1 MAKKVSRKLRRKFN
15 DQYDAVG
22 HANNVKTAEQMARD
36 QYMHTLDD
44 EAKAATSFFGND
56 TERLDEIERM
66 RRLADET
73 RIDLVKFNEDGKSL
87 LKTYGNEQVKAIEDF
102 NKMTRQRML
111 IACLGQLSQG
121 ASVNSVVSAIGMYA
135 GMCLVDP
142 EMHSYAKR
150 TLGESVYGPILK
162 HLTHDA
168 NGRLIQTAKSQR
180 AYNKYI
186 DLMTKAQNGVPYYT
200 PESAALTWMKI
211 DNEVRYRYVNVGK
224 QPDPSDADIRNKA
237 LSNYVDSNLDSDH
250 SQNVKYHL
258 MAFRALDGVDF
269 SVLSTIDFSE
279 NKVAAALLQDFYVS
293 AAIVADVDDG
303 VINKRMDDMLND
315 DEKSEQLFNLMVKKH
330 ILTEDVGDV
339 YYSLDTNSRKDMVR
353 NLWNNMPTYNK
364 NRIVASPL
372 VLGDDSLS
380 NGRATDLAY
389 ESQAFV
395 DYVNKSKDFNI
406 ENFGDALKN
415 VAFDSERPYRKS
427 KYMYDAKH
435 ELLHDSWEDAIGN
448 IKADKSAAE
457 HTLETLLEHQGGD
470 LNPVESMAYCNQ
482 MLGRRLVDE
491 TLSREKLV
499 EQLTE
504 QAKAS
509 GCTDWMTM
517 LDINSKAYA
526 TPCIS
531 DMYTQLANGTVRL
544 SGLTD
549 LSSVMMD
556 AHGNIIE
563 NCGSDGVKYWNGK
576 FEQLQSNGEWA
587 EWAGKFQVKKPCES
601 SRELAYDVS
610 DKLFNILL
618 EDRKSQINSNLTYD
632 KSPAAFARNI
642 NDYVALMDV
651 VADASVAI
659 ADKNVNGNDAVI
671 TPSVSAKVND
681 VCGEN
686 RLAYKMIKDC
696 NCMVQSAMCDGMSTD
711 DCKKATIF
719 GVGAAAVEFE
729 ANQIRD
735 MQDKY
740 PAANDVFDRMSVEMY
755 SLATVINQSVDGE
768 KVVPDQ
774 NQRIA
779 KNYTAL
785 KYVDEFEKAMVK
797 SGQKVS
803 QADKSAVFNMANQA
817 INAYSSIIDETQKL
831 TGYDEVG
838 TFDALSKH
846 LMTLDK
852 YDSEKSKVELRE
864 KGSELAFAQLDNF
877 VNDFGDVDV
886 MHKMSYV
893 VDKHMDEV
901 LEYQHMDKD
910 SDAVDYDYI
919 YGNDRLFV

>member
-15 DQYDAVG
+15 NQYDAVG

-56 TERLDEIERM
+56 AERLDEIERM

-73 RIDLVKFNEDGKSL
+73 RMDLVKFNEDGKSL
-87 LKTYGNEQVKAIEDF
+87 LKIYGNEQIKAIEDF

-211 DNEVRYRYVNVGK
+211 DNEVRYRYTNVGK

-258 MAFRALDGVDF
+258 MAFRALDSDF
-269 SVLSTIDFSE
+269 SVVSTIDFSE
-279 NKVAAALLQDFYVS
+279 DKVAAAWLQEFYVS
-293 AAIVADVDDG
+293 AAIVADIDDG
-303 VINKRMDDMLND
+303 VINERMNDILDD
-315 DEKSEQLFNLMVKKH
+315 DEKSEQLFNFMGKKFG
-330 ILTEDVGDV
+330 LPKSAEDV
-339 YYSLDTNSRKDMVR
+339 YYSLDAKSRKDMVR
-353 NLWNNMPTYNK
+353 TLWNDMPTYSK
-364 NRIVASPL
+364 NCIVASPL
-372 VLGDDSLS
+372 VLGNDALS
-380 NGRATDLAY
+380 SNRMIDLAY
-389 ESQAFV
+389 ESQAFL
-395 DYVNKSKDFNI
+395 DYVIKSRDFNI
-406 ENFGDALKN
+406 ENFGNALKN

-435 ELLHDSWEDAIGN
+435 ELLHDSWENVIGN
-448 IKADKSAAE
+448 IKADKNTAE
-457 HTLETLLEHQGGD
+457 HTLETLLERQGGD
-470 LNPVESMAYCNQ
+470 LDPVESMAYCNQ

-491 TLSREKLV
+491 TLSREKLAK
-499 EQLTE
+499 QLRE
-504 QAKAS
+504 QANMS
-509 GCTDWMTM
+509 GKLDCMTM
-517 LDINSKAYA
+517 LDIHSKLYA
-526 TPCIS
+526 TPGVS

-549 LSSVMMD
+549 LSAATMD
-556 AHGNIIE
+556 VHGNIIE
-563 NCGSDGVKYWNGK
+563 DNGSNGVKYWNGK
-576 FEQLQSNGEWA
+576 FEQLQPNGEWA
-587 EWAGKFQVKKPCES
+587 EWAGKFQVKTPYES
-601 SRELAYDVS
+601 SRELSYDIS
-610 DKLFNILL
+610 DKLFNTLL
-618 EDRKSQINSNLTYD
+618 VDRKSQINSHLTYD

-651 VADASVAI
+651 VANASVAL
-659 ADKNVNGNDAVI
+659 ADKNVNSNDTAV
-671 TPSVSAKVND
+671 TPSLSVKVND
-681 VCGEN
+681 VCDNNE
-686 RLAYKMIKDC
+686 LAIDMIEGC
-696 NCMVQSAMCDGMSTD
+696 NYLVQSAMHGGMSTD
-711 DCKKATIF
+711 DCKKATVF

-735 MQDKY
+735 MYNKY
-740 PAANDVFDRMSVEMY
+740 PGADDIFNRMSIETY
-755 SLATVINQSVDGE
+755 SLATIINQSVDG
-768 KVVPDQ
+768 KKIVSDQ
-774 NQRIA
+774 DQRIA
-779 KNYTAL
+779 RNYLAL
-785 KYVDEFEKAMVK
+785 QYVDAFEKTMGE

-803 QADKSAVFNMANQA
+803 QADKAAVFNMCNQA
-817 INAYSSIIDETQKL
+817 IDAYSNIIDETQKL
-831 TGYDEVG
+831 TGYDEIG

-846 LMTLDK
+846 LMTFDK
-852 YDSEKSKVELRE
+852 YTSEKSRMELRE
-864 KGSELAFAQLDNF
+864 ASSEAAFAQLDEFATN
-877 VNDFGDVDV
+877 FGDAATVY
-886 MHKMSYV
+886 KMSCI
-893 VDKHMDEV
+893 VDKHMGEV
-901 LEYQHMDKD
+901 LEYQRMDKD